1 MGANEAIGAT
11 DTSYNSQRT
20 GQVDYIDSLKQYAE
34 NQQLTQQ
41 QTRRPNSIWVE
52 GGAFIT

>member
-1 MGANEAIGAT
+1 MGANEAISAIGT
-11 DTSYNSQRT
+11 GDKSQRT
-20 GQVDYIDSLKQYAE
+20 EQVYDKDYYFMQYAE
-34 NQQLTQQ
+34 NQQ

>member
-1 MGANEAIGAT
+1 MGANEAIGVIGT
-11 DTSYNSQRT
+11 GDKSQRAE
-20 GQVDYIDSLKQYAE
+20 QVDYKDYLKQYAE
-34 NQQLTQQ
+34 NQQ